1 MCSTYHIG
9 HQFNKKFVYYRF
21 YTKFFGSDGIAGAS
35 IAAYALRNYK
45 NWEKLLAEWQD
56 PILNNR

>member
-1 MCSTYHIG
+1 MFSFFRY
-9 HQFNKKFVYYRF
+9 
-21 YTKFFGSDGIAGAS
+21 YTKYFGSDGIAGAG

-45 NWEKLLAEWQD
+45 NWEKQLAEWQD